1 MKTRVAKE
9 NEDYKKIN
17 SLVDLKLRKSGS
29 IAKIKVYDKN
39 NGNLL
44 LTEKY
49 KHLQFKEKTLDD
61 AFLKCYPNSKKGIFL
76 RRLLNRIE
84 NKDFDIIKELES
96 QKNNMIIKLDEFI
109 KSHEKEKIFMEYKI
123 KSIENEL
130 KKYTN

>member
-1 MKTRVAKE
+1 MKIRVVKE
-9 NEDYKKIN
+9 NEDYKKIIN
-17 SLVDLKLRKSGS
+17 IVDLKLRRSGS
-29 IAKIKVYDKN
+29 VATIKVYDKD

-49 KHLQFKEKTLDD
+49 KHLQFKEKTLND

-76 RRLLNRIE
+76 RRLLKRIE
-84 NKDFDIIKELES
+84 NKDFDITKQLES
-96 QKNNMIIKLDEFI
+96 QKNNMVIKLNEFI
-109 KSHEKEKIFMEYKI
+109 KSYEKEKIFMEYKI